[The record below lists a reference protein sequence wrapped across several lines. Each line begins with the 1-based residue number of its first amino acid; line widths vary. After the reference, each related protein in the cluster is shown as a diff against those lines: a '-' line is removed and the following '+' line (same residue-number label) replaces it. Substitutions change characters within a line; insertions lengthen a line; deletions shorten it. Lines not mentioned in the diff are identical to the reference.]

1 VIVTAAW
8 EVVRTAPI
16 LGADLPPGAF
26 QGAPTVE
33 LRLDS
38 RDEAGWTVLE
48 VVGEVDLSS
57 APLLRARIE
66 ELLHLGSRRLVVD
79 LRGVGF
85 MDSSGLSVLVASMKR
100 MKEAG
105 GELTVACPSESI
117 LKVFTVTGLDRLF
130 VIRASVDGAMQP

>member
-1 VIVTAAW
+1 M
-8 EVVRTAPI
+8 
-16 LGADLPPGAF
+16 L
-26 QGAPTVE
+26 Q
-33 LRLDS
+33 
-38 RDEAGWTVLE
+38 

-100 MKEAG
+100 MREAG
-105 GELTVACPSESI
+105 GGLTVVSPSESI

-130 VIRASVDGAMQP
+130 AIRGSVVEAMQP